1 MDDTDNVISS
11 IINKN
16 DCKIDCV
23 VDCFTACSK
32 DWSRAKPYTPSK
44 LTGFYNKGDRWAS
57 ALEDV
62 VLVAET
68 LDDYI
73 TIDISDNSSKTYYED
88 IEYKYED
95 EIQNKG
101 FKGAEATLA
110 EALVEYEKEKIEDK
124 DTNINNNKNN
134 FLIFSPSITVSH
146 NDKNFAYYVYKNM
159 RTSDIYNEMNGCVYV
174 KLKFIGNL
182 KTLYNKLYNFPSKLF
197 SRMDYKYIY
206 RQQLL
211 IIIDNIF
218 YLMDQ
223 NNIEFKFTFFE
234 YDLYK
239 VKNAEDL
246 YIIKIKLKNRLL
258 NNIET
263 GENNCDNSGE
273 NSGKNTS
280 DTSDNSGENSLEK
293 KMYSISKTMYI
304 FHSYKKMFYYSVC

>member
-1 MDDTDNVISS
+1 MDNTDNVISS

-23 VDCFTACSK
+23 VDCFTACAK

-44 LTGFYNKGDRWAS
+44 LSGFYNKGDRWAE

-62 VLVAET
+62 VLVAES

-88 IEYKYED
+88 IEYKDED
-95 EIQNKG
+95 EYEIKNTG
-101 FKGAEATLA
+101 FKGASAP
-110 EALVEYEKEKIEDK
+110 LVEDIEYEKEKIEAK
-124 DTNINNNKNN
+124 DTNTNNNTSNI
-134 FLIFSPSITVSH
+134 LIFTPSITESH

-174 KLKFIGNL
+174 KLEYIGNL
-182 KTLYNKLYNFPSKLF
+182 SKIYNKLYNFTSKLF

-206 RQQLL
+206 RQQIL

-246 YIIKIKLKNRLL
+246 YIIKIKIKIKNRVL
-258 NNIET
+258 NTIET
-263 GENNCDNSGE
+263 NEHKNSGINSGE
-273 NSGKNTS
+273 NKSVNI
-280 DTSDNSGENSLEK
+280 GENSLEN

-304 FHSYKKMFYYSVC
+304 FHSYKKMFYYSVR